1 VTTPAASGGRSLRGI
16 GRRILLTYRY
26 LGLRTLAWRALSF
39 PLRFTPLRLRLGF
52 GTPAEQHLHAAA
64 RWHRRE
70 APPVTLIRAGEPLA
84 APPGHDLAVLG
95 DGVQPDRTCIAAL
108 QFAAH
113 EEAGTGV
120 TTGLLLTRDGAIAA
134 AGLARSAG
142 EADAMAGRYAGRPAD
157 HGPAHVAG
165 PVLAASPACAV
176 ITAAALEAV
185 GAAGGVEEASLR
197 AWDAGCA
204 VRYIPAATA
213 RLRRSQPPPAPAAL
227 ARRLDQRRVR
237 TANGRLRVIYVTQA
251 TSVGGGHRDIYEHLN
266 RLQARGH
273 DVALFT
279 LGPQPD
285 WFDLEAPLRSFPDW
299 EALTAALDGEEA
311 IKVATWWRSAMPVWL
326 ASRRCGVPVYFVQDI
341 ETSYYPDDQRS
352 QDRVLD
358 TYRTE
363 FRYMTI
369 SGYNRDGL
377 CELGVEAEIIPPGI
391 DLETFRPL
399 PGPRREE
406 MLLALGRGNHLKNLD
421 LTVDAWKALGEPRP
435 ELCLFG
441 IEPELGQRHG
451 ARYVTAPSDEE
462 VNALFNQATVFL
474 QTSRH
479 EGFALPPLEAMATG
493 AAVVCTDAHGNRDFC
508 VDGVNCLMPAS
519 DVDAVRA
526 AVQRLL
532 GDPDLRRR
540 LGEEG
545 IRTAREYAWERR
557 IDALEAFLEDI
568 GSRSGPPT

>member
-1 VTTPAASGGRSLRGI
+1 MAATGGTSLRGAW
-16 GRRILLTYRY
+16 RRLKLTYEY
-26 LGLRTLAWRALSF
+26 LGVRTLFWRILSF
-39 PLRFTPLRLRLGF
+39 PLRFTPLRLPLGL
-52 GTPAEQHLHAAA
+52 GGPLEQHLYAAQRWA
-64 RWHRRE
+64 RRRGASVTTVVAGAALT
-70 APPVTLIRAGEPLA
+70 APE
-84 APPGHDLAVLG
+84 GHDVLVLAE
-95 DGVQPDRTCIAAL
+95 GVQPDRRCVAAL
-108 QFAAH
+108 QYAAH
-113 EEAGTGV
+113 VDPGAGVVAPLILAGGRVESAGLCRDVQDPGALVRRCAGTAAGDGPASVTGPILAAAPDCAFVTREALDVAGAAATVEEVSLRVWEAGV
-120 TTGLLLTRDGAIAA
+120 RVLSMPGAV
-134 AGLARSAG
+134 ARRTAPAPSA
-142 EADAMAGRYAGRPAD
+142 PA
-157 HGPAHVAG
+157 
-165 PVLAASPACAV
+165 
-176 ITAAALEAV
+176 
-185 GAAGGVEEASLR
+185 R
-197 AWDAGCA
+197 
-204 VRYIPAATA
+204 
-213 RLRRSQPPPAPAAL
+213 PAAL
-227 ARRLDQRRVR
+227 AQRLDQRPVR
-237 TANGRLRVIYVTQA
+237 TAEGRLRVIYVTQA

-279 LGPQPD
+279 LGPPPD
-285 WFDLEAPLRSFPDW
+285 WFALEAPLRSFPDW
-299 EALTAALDGEEA
+299 EALTAALAEEEA

-326 ASRRCGVPVYFVQDI
+326 ASRRRGVPVYFVQDV
-341 ETSYYPDDQRS
+341 ETSYYPGDQRS

-369 SGYNRDGL
+369 SGYNRDDL
-377 CELGVEAEIIPPGI
+377 RDLGVDAEIIPPGI

-399 PGPRREE
+399 PGPRRED

-519 DVDAVRA
+519 DVGAVRA

-545 IRTAREYAWERR
+545 IRTAQEYAWERR
-557 IDALEAFLEDI
+557 IDVLEAFLEAI
-568 GSRSGPPT
+568 AWRPGPPA